1 MCKNLKN
8 HLKWYREKEYK
19 IFLGIIC
26 VTLKLIINYMI
37 FVFNF
42 QNISLWDK
50 NILIG
55 FKINIINHDYLFST
69 QNKNLHCKS

>member
-1 MCKNLKN
+1 
-8 HLKWYREKEYK
+8 
-19 IFLGIIC
+19 
-26 VTLKLIINYMI
+26 MI

-42 QNISLWDK
+42 QNISLWDM